1 MTNYYI
7 SRCRQQIIHSVTFC
21 RNVPSY
27 VPGAKFDGV
36 ESYRRFEPDLMSFR
50 VTKGD
55 KIIVLMVN
63 QECFDFY
70 KDEHLYL
77 KFTDPTLKEITKMW
91 LYY

>member
-1 MTNYYI
+1 MQTANN
-7 SRCRQQIIHSVTFC
+7 SQ
-21 RNVPSY
+21 
-27 VPGAKFDGV
+27 FDGV
-36 ESYRRFEPDLMSFR
+36 ELSLRFEPDLMFFR

-55 KIIVLMVN
+55 KVIVLMVN

-77 KFTDPTLKEITKMW
+77 KFTDPTLEEITRLW